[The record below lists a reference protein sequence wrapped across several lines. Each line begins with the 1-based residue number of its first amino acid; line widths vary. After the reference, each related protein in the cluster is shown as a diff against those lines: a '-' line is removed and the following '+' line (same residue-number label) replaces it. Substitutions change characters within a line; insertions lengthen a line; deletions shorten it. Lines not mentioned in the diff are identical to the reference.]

1 VSTNIP
7 IQMQEPLA
15 EGKAS
20 EVYAKT
26 PTLDDT
32 ATKKKGLG
40 FVGWLAAG
48 WLILIISS
56 AFLAD
61 ILPLNDPA
69 AEVAGKRLAPFQP
82 GGPLLGADANGRDL
96 LARAIY
102 GARVSLIIAFSAVMI
117 GFLIGGFLGLLA
129 GYFRNWAGNA
139 LVSVFDI
146 LLAIPQLV
154 LALSLVSV
162 LKGSPE
168 PPGPGESE
176 PFKLPVELTLIIAL
190 GIVSIPLLARITRA
204 STLSWSQREFVMAAR
219 AQGATHS
226 RIIFREVLPNVLP
239 AMVSIAL
246 LGMAIAIVAEGG
258 LAILGASVEPPTATW
273 GTMIATGQSEL
284 RAAPFIVWIPVFAV
298 FATAASLNFL
308 GDVMRDRFDVRE
320 SAL

>member
-1 VSTNIP
+1 MTTTIVA
-7 IQMQEPLA
+7 EPAVPVEHTLA
-15 EGKAS
+15 AELQ
-20 EVYAKT
+20 
-26 PTLDDT
+26 P
-32 ATKKKGLG
+32 TKKKGLG
-40 FVGWLAAG
+40 VIGWLAAG
-48 WLILIISS
+48 WLILIVSS

-61 ILPLNDPA
+61 LLPLNDPA
-69 AEVAGKRLAPFQP
+69 AEVAPKRFAPLQS

-102 GARVSLIIAFSAVMI
+102 GARVSLIIAFCAVMI
-117 GFLIGGFLGLLA
+117 GFVIGGFLGLLA

-162 LKGSPE
+162 LKGDPSSDE
-168 PPGPGESE
+168 G
-176 PFKLPVELTLIIAL
+176 FKLPVTVTLIIAL

-204 STLSWSQREFVMAAR
+204 STLSWSQREFVLAAR
-219 AQGATHS
+219 AQGATHG
-226 RIIFREVLPNVLP
+226 RILLREVLPNVLP

-258 LAILGASVEPPTATW
+258 LAILGASVEPPQATW
-273 GTMIATGQSEL
+273 GTMIASGQSEL
-284 RAAPFIVWIPVFAV
+284 QTAPFIVWIPIFAV
-298 FATAASLNFL
+298 FMTAASLNFL